1 MIRFIYLSAFLVLIS
16 FSNSFSQSVP
26 DFNSLKFGLKA
37 GYSSISARVSAND
50 FSVSN
55 NGNGFYIGAF
65 GEFFI
70 QNQFYFQPELLYA
83 NFSDDGESSDVLILT
98 LLFKYKP
105 AKKIGLLFGPQ
116 FDFLLNEEDTRD
128 LKILGIGVA
137 VGAAYEITD
146 NIILDAKYSFGI
158 NDRLQDSNDF
168 NNLKAKI
175 SYFQIGLAYRF

>member
-1 MIRFIYLSAFLVLIS
+1 MIKLIYLTAFLTLIS
-16 FSNSFSQSVP
+16 FNNSFSQSEP
-26 DFNSLKFGLKA
+26 DFNSLKFGFKA
-37 GYSSISARVSAND
+37 GYSSLSARVIAND

-70 QNQFYFQPELLYA
+70 QDQFYFQPELLYA
-83 NFSDDGESSDVLILT
+83 NFSEDGQSSDVLILP

-137 VGAAYEITD
+137 LGAAYEITD
-146 NIILDAKYSFGI
+146 NIILDTKYSFGV
-158 NDRLQDSNDF
+158 NNRLKNSSDF
-168 NNLKAKI
+168 NNVKAKI
-175 SYFQIGLAYRF
+175 SYFQIGLGYRF